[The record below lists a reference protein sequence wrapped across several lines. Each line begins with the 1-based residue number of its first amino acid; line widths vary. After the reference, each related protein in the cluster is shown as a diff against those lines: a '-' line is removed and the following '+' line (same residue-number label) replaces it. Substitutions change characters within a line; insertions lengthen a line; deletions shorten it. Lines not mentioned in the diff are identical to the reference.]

1 MFNRKD
7 DSPPPD
13 QVSGPR
19 AGPRAARTSVELPSV
34 ENLLVPG
41 EELVTTLETDN
52 RTVAI
57 TSQRLVI
64 VEQSGG
70 YSAIP
75 RSQIAA
81 FEVSP
86 AGDGGVFVKIFFG
99 GGLNRTLRVRSD
111 RDASILAGVV
121 AR

>member
-13 QVSGPR
+13 QVSM
-19 AGPRAARTSVELPSV
+19 PRAAASASRTSAELPSV

-52 RTVAI
+52 RTVAV

-70 YSAIP
+70 YSVIP

-86 AGDGGVFVKIFFG
+86 AGDGGVFVKVFFG
-99 GGLNRTLRVRSD
+99 GGLSRTLKVRSD

-121 AR
+121 AL